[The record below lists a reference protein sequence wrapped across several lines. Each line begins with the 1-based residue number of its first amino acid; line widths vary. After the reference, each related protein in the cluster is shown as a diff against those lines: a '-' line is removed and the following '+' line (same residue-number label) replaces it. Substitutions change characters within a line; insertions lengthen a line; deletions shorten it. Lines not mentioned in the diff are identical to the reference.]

1 MTTQTATTIQTF
13 KSERAAKMAVTKAA
27 KAYETARDNRLSVQH
42 ARGTWDPTAEEIET
56 LDILEA
62 AYEAL
67 PQNERYDSEAFKAH
81 CNLQSVIM
89 GRPLKIAQAAE
100 DAAFDVMKA
109 LHDAAKAQGFYT
121 PCSHLEY
128 SATRELIAMNMD

>member
-1 MTTQTATTIQTF
+1 MTTNTQQNF

-27 KAYETARDNRLSVQH
+27 KAYETARNHRLSVQH
-42 ARGTWDPTAEEIET
+42 ERGIWDPTAEEIET

-62 AYEAL
+62 TYKTLPDTDRYE
-67 PQNERYDSEAFKAH
+67 SEAFKAH

-89 GRPLKIAQAAE
+89 GRPLAIAQAAE
-100 DAAFDVMKA
+100 DVAFDAMKI
-109 LHDAAKAQGFYT
+109 LYDAAKVQGFYT
-121 PCSHLEY
+121 PCRHLEY

>member
-1 MTTQTATTIQTF
+1 MTQNASQTF

-27 KAYETARDNRLSVQH
+27 KVYEIARDHRLSVQH
-42 ARGTWDPTAEEIET
+42 ERGTWDPTAEEIET

-62 AYEAL
+62 AYKVL
-67 PQNERYDSEAFKAH
+67 PDTDRYDSEAFKAH

-100 DAAFDVMKA
+100 DAAFDAMKA
-109 LHDAAKAQGFYT
+109 LYDAAKAQRFYT
-121 PCSHLEY
+121 PCRHCEY